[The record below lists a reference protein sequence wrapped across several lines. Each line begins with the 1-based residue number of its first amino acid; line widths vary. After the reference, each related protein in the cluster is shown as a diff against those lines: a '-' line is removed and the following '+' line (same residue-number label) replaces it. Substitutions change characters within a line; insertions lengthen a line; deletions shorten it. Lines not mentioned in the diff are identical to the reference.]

1 MCGIL
6 NKTKSK
12 SRDKSSIAFGKGLTG
27 IGYGGDKIL
36 SISSTNIIRNL
47 IKDDENINNNLNS
60 NISTNNKYKG
70 KKYHKKYKTL

>member
-47 IKDDENINNNLNS
+47 IKDD
-60 NISTNNKYKG
+60 
-70 KKYHKKYKTL
+70 